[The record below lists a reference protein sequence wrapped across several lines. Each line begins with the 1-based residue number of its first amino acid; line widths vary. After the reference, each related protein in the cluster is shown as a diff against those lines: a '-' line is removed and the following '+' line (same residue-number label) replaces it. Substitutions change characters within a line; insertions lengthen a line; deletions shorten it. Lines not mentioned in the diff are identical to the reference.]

1 MIVVDDDS
9 SDDDAFKALPTL
21 LRAVARPSGV
31 RARRDATTTRRASD
45 DERNARG
52 ERSCLREF
60 KLDARRAGLTS
71 DGATRDRRRRRRRS
85 DER

>member
-9 SDDDAFKALPTL
+9 SDDDEFSALPTL

-45 DERNARG
+45 DERNAR
-52 ERSCLREF
+52 RTSCLRIQTRRLER
-60 KLDARRAGLTS
+60 DARRRE
-71 DGATRDRRRRRRRS
+71 TRGTDERRR
-85 DER
+85 DAG